1 MSQRPWIDR
10 ERQAIYDEVRRD
22 MTFQYLAMVEIDVE
36 RNQRLVGCLVGLN
49 KSRQE
54 QFVTICMDIVRHCDT
69 ETTGTLMPIYSMA
82 GRLFRRYLSEG
93 NNAKID
99 KLKRQMPYFAHTYA
113 LFQSLQESAYVV
125 IDAYH
130 NQYEALVTRSLAPE
144 LSDEERERRSRG
156 TTRIPI
162 DEDRLKKVKRTKHAA
177 KDRAERGGLRVSDRP
192 KGQETLEAAFKASLQ
207 DDIEVTA
214 AEEDALFKE
223 AAELKKAKKPK
234 KVPKKKSEK
243 KPKIKMTKVKTK
255 LTKKKQAEREE

>member
-1 MSQRPWIDR
+1 MSHKPWVDR
-10 ERQAIYDEVRRD
+10 ERQAIYDEVQRGLA
-22 MTFQYLAMVEIDVE
+22 FQYLAMVEIDTE

-54 QFVTICMDIVRHCDT
+54 QFVTVCMDIVRHCDA
-69 ETTGTLMPIYSMA
+69 EITGNLLPIYSMA
-82 GRLFRRYLSEG
+82 GRLFRRYLRDG

-99 KLKRQMPYFAHTYA
+99 HLKMH
-113 LFQSLQESAYVV
+113 LFQTLQESAYVV

-162 DEDRLKKVKRTKHAA
+162 DEDKLKKIRRTRHAA
-177 KDRAERGGLRVSDRP
+177 KDKAEKDGLRVYDKP
-192 KGQETLEAAFKASLQ
+192 KGQENLEAAFKASLQ

-214 AEEDALFKE
+214 AEEDALFK
-223 AAELKKAKKPK
+223 AAGELKKLSEEKGTKKTKKKPK
-234 KVPKKKSEK
+234 KKSKKKKAEK
-243 KPKIKMTKVKTK
+243 G
-255 LTKKKQAEREE
+255 E